1 MWVYCTTLYS
11 VQVNH
16 LSIFTHAAHCLL
28 VCSFVNLHNRSW
40 SQKVLPFSFTTV
52 WIIALPLNFR
62 HACQFWYRNMLGF
75 YWKCI
80 IPKDQSEET
89 DHLNTLIHLFVNM
102 VYPSIYLE
110 HIQFLS
116 SIFYTFQKEKN
127 KFTCEAEAERS

>member
-1 MWVYCTTLYS
+1 
-11 VQVNH
+11 
-16 LSIFTHAAHCLL
+16 
-28 VCSFVNLHNRSW
+28 
-40 SQKVLPFSFTTV
+40 
-52 WIIALPLNFR
+52 
-62 HACQFWYRNMLGF
+62 MLGF